1 VKRVLFL
8 FVCVLPIQSSWGSDN
23 RSLAVDYLNKM
34 GMALHSLDYY
44 GALVYSHDSQIE
56 TMQLIH
62 KKDAN
67 GEHERLV
74 HTSGAEREV
83 VRKGDMVTCYLSD
96 SQSVLVGKRRFNSHL
111 LAKLRTDFTKFT
123 DTYSFE
129 ADGKDRVAGR
139 KARIILIKP
148 KDNYRYGY
156 RLWID
161 EDSHLLLKS
170 ELVDEKQ
177 KVLEQMMFANLNVV
191 DDIPDA
197 KLQPAINGESYTWHE
212 DKAREPVNAQLDEG
226 WQLRKLPNGF
236 SVTGHFMQNMPNS
249 KEPVEHM
256 VISDGLASISVYI
269 EKFNAD
275 NKNFIGVS
283 RMGAIHINGSLK
295 DNYKITVVG
304 EVPAETVQLVADS
317 VNHQAGEPVSD

>member
-1 VKRVLFL
+1 MKRALLFL
-8 FVCVLPIQSSWGSDN
+8 VCVFPIQSSWGNDN
-23 RSLAVDYLNKM
+23 HGLAVEYLNKM
-34 GMALHSLDYY
+34 GNALYSLNYY
-44 GALVYSHDSQIE
+44 GTLIYSHDNQIE

-62 KKDAN
+62 KVDAD

-83 VRKGDMVTCYLSD
+83 VRKGDTVTCYLSD

-111 LAKLRTDFTKFT
+111 LAKLRTDFTKFV

-139 KARIILIKP
+139 IARVILIKP
-148 KDNYRYGY
+148 KDSYRYGY

-177 KVLEQMMFANLNVV
+177 QVLEQMMFANMDVV
-191 DDIPDA
+191 ANIADEML
-197 KLQPAINGESYTWHE
+197 KPAINGESYTWHE
-212 DKAREPVNAQLDEG
+212 DKAKDPAAVPVDEG
-226 WQLRKLPNGF
+226 WQVGHLPSGF

-249 KEPVEHM
+249 KDPVEHM

-269 EKFNAD
+269 ENYNAKG
-275 NKNFIGVS
+275 KNFIGVS
-283 RMGAIHINGSLK
+283 QMGAINIYGLLK
-295 DNYKITVVG
+295 DKYKITVVG
-304 EVPAETVQLVADS
+304 EVPAATVRMVADS
-317 VNHQAGEPVSD
+317 VRHDAAGAGG